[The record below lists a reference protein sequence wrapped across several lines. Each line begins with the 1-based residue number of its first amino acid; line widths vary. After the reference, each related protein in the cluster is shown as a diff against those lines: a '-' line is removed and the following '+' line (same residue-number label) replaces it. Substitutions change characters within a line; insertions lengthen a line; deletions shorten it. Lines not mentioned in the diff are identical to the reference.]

1 MLPQQPQ
8 FLIFLISI
16 SLVKFVVL
24 GEICT
29 ELSINPVEND
39 VMLDSCFN
47 NGWDSCGQ
55 DQTTCTMFSDL
66 FGSGWQILDDV
77 TEQMADQFDE
87 SAGRLPVYGKM
98 VGSKMMYL
106 YFSVSSIVQGKRP
119 GGRWVFGTTIGTG
132 YGGDWGQAQVSLPCM
147 SPF

>member
-1 MLPQQPQ
+1 MQTLLIMLEKPKDSMMFLQQPL
-8 FLIFLISI
+8 FLVFLISM
-16 SLVKFVVL
+16 SAVKSAL

-29 ELSINPVEND
+29 ELSIQPVEND
-39 VMLDSCFN
+39 VMMNSCFN

-66 FGSGWQILDDV
+66 FGSGWQILNDV

-98 VGSKMMYL
+98 VGTKMMYL
-106 YFSVSSIVQGKRP
+106 YFSLKSIVQGKRP
-119 GGRWVFGTTIGTG
+119 GGRW
-132 YGGDWGQAQVSLPCM
+132 
-147 SPF
+147 